1 MELVNVAVELETMQH
16 EMSRYEAVKQLSKR
30 LNVTE
35 ATLYRWE
42 KGGDHFICDEKDLQ
56 VETVFKLVKCIEK

>member
-1 MELVNVAVELETMQH
+1 MELVNIAVELETMQH
-16 EMSRYEAVKQLSKR
+16 NMSRYEAVKSLSKR

-42 KGGDHFICDEKDLQ
+42 KGGEHFIVDEADLG

>member
-1 MELVNVAVELETMQH
+1 MQH
-16 EMSRYEAVKQLSKR
+16 EMGRYEAVKQLSKR

-42 KGGDHFICDEKDLQ
+42 RGGDHFICDEKDLQ

>member
-1 MELVNVAVELETMQH
+1 MELVNVATELETMQH
-16 EMSRYEAVKQLSKR
+16 SMTRYQAVQELSKR

-42 KGGDHFICDEKDLQ
+42 KNGDHFICDESDLG